1 MNLFLLPD
9 NVVDD
14 DELPD
19 MLGDVLSV
27 ADDLLN
33 LGDGR
38 VSGLV
43 PELGIL
49 LAVGG
54 DMAPAILFGVL
65 LVADDLPSLG
75 DGRGQGCTN
84 LFPDSDPYS

>member
-33 LGDGR
+33 LGGGR

-43 PELGIL
+43 PELGLL

-54 DMAPAILFGVL
+54 DMAPDILCGVL
-65 LVADDLPSLG
+65 LVASPLLSIVIV
-75 DGRGQGCTN
+75 CTSRSCW
-84 LFPDSDPYS
+84 FSK